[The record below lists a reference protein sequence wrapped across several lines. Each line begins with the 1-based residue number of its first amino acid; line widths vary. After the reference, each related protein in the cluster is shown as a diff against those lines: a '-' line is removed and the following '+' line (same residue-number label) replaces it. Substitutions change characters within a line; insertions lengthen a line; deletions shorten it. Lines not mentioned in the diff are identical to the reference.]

1 LFDFDW
7 NKTDVALPH
16 EIISQKSQNEKWFS
30 VKNRVFAWS
39 KSGRR
44 VSQVRAEKPNRKSVV
59 AELGTTLEMRK
70 RLLPYVAN
78 SLNL

>member
-1 LFDFDW
+1 MSNTTL
-7 NKTDVALPH
+7 TDLSL
-16 EIISQKSQNEKWFS
+16 I
-30 VKNRVFAWS
+30 VKYTARMIRVFAWS